1 MASVMH
7 PAGIWTVPDD
17 EESSISCPGDV
28 ARRMPTNTD
37 LPTDSVNAPLE
48 LVPIQD
54 HGQVNVDVDAAMSG
68 PSYVSVSEERGTSRL
83 PASQG
88 VPAELPSLL
97 AEIVFVLTCTA
108 GQLIFALLIGHVTV
122 TQSVFGAALGIPPSQ
137 VPWLIGSFMLA
148 SGLSVIVSGSLADLA
163 PPKPLMVGAFLWEL
177 LWTVVAALA
186 IVPRFKVLFFVA
198 RAMQG
203 LAVGVLVSASMS
215 ILGRVY
221 SPGLR
226 KTRVF
231 SLMAAGSPFGYW
243 LGCLQAGALSAH
255 LPWIFGSTAI
265 FLAACALA
273 AHITIPSLGP
283 VQDSIDTEAPTLRHF
298 DYAGAALASIGCSLV
313 VFGLTQGSSAHWS
326 PYTYLSI
333 VLGFIMLG
341 GLYFVEKRVA
351 RPLIPNRLWRTPG
364 FGALLASY
372 FLGLG
377 AYSGAWQFYAIQFW
391 QRYQGATPLTAALY
405 LLPNGL
411 VGVLAAFV
419 VSKTLHVVPT
429 YVILTASMVAFGLGP
444 VFFLPQTPGSSYWAL
459 SMPGVALA
467 TFGPDMS
474 FAAAAIFITSSVP
487 RSYQGAAGSL
497 LVTVQNLAMAVMTSI
512 CGAIGARVETL
523 PSGEIGLT
531 GIRTIWWF
539 GLGAALVGALITATM
554 VRIPKAEEK
563 EHVQ

>member
-1 MASVMH
+1 MASVIQTT
-7 PAGIWTVPDD
+7 GIWTVPSDV
-17 EESSISCPGDV
+17 SSIDAHPN
-28 ARRMPTNTD
+28 AATPRYAPPNTGLSATLTSTTID
-37 LPTDSVNAPLE
+37 LVH
-48 LVPIQD
+48 IQNQ
-54 HGQVNVDVDAAMSG
+54 HQEDAATSQASPDG
-68 PSYVSVSEERGTSRL
+68 AIRERGHPHTPL
-83 PASQG
+83 SQG
-88 VPAELPSLL
+88 VPPELPSLL
-97 AEIVFVLTCTA
+97 AEVVFVLTCTA
-108 GQLIFALLIGHVTV
+108 GQLVFALLIGHVTV

-148 SGLSVIVSGSLADLA
+148 SGLSVI
-163 PPKPLMVGAFLWEL
+163 PLMVGAFLWEL
-177 LWTVVAALA
+177 AWNVVAAA
-186 IVPRFKVLFFVA
+186 AVRPRLKVLFFVA

-243 LGCLQAGALSAH
+243 LGCLQAGALSPH
-255 LPWIFGSTAI
+255 LPWIFGSTAV
-265 FLAACALA
+265 FLAVCALA
-273 AHITIPSLGP
+273 AQLTIPPLRPARDGLHS
-283 VQDSIDTEAPTLRHF
+283 EAPTLRHF
-298 DYAGAALASIGCSLV
+298 DYAGAALASIGCSLI
-313 VFGLTQGSSAHWS
+313 VFGLTQGSSADWN
-326 PYTYLSI
+326 PYTYTSI
-333 VLGFIMLG
+333 IIGFLMLG
-341 GLYFVEKRVA
+341 GFYFVEQRVA
-351 RPLIPNRLWRTPG
+351 RPLIPNKIWRTPG
-364 FGALLASY
+364 FGPLLLSY

-411 VGVLAAFV
+411 VGVLAAFI

-429 YVILTASMVAFGLGP
+429 HVILTASMVAFGLGP
-444 VFFLPQTPGSSYWAL
+444 VFFLPQSPGSSYWAL

-467 TFGPDMS
+467 TFGPDLS
-474 FAAAAIFITSSVP
+474 FAAAAIFVTSSVP

-497 LVTVQNLAMAVMTSI
+497 LVTVQNLAMAVVTSV

-531 GIRTIWWF
+531 GIRAIWWF
-539 GLGAALVGALITATM
+539 GLGAALVGALITVTM